1 MRINRNTRRS
11 ARPVF
16 RSVNSSRRRTM
27 NRRKLNSARS
37 LEIYSFSELN
47 EAQKDYVV
55 KNVMNTFLGESI
67 WELFNETIMEQYYY
81 DVSELA
87 REYESKIS
95 SELGFDFNIDESKL
109 YWQSNSQGP
118 YPEWDLGQVFEDVTL
133 LEGDIGF
140 DGRTL
145 NVDKAVWVSDESD
158 DPQAQ
163 EDLNRT
169 ADYLAETL
177 QGFINEVWSLINE
190 VCQDYPDED
199 YIYGDL
205 ETNDFGNFVVLSETE
220 AKPIRV

>member
-16 RSVNSSRRRTM
+16 RSVNSSRRRVM
-27 NRRKLNSARS
+27 NRRNLNSARS
-37 LEIYSFSELN
+37 LELYSFSELN

-67 WELFNETIMEQYYY
+67 WEFFNETMMEQYHY

-87 REYESKIS
+87 REYEDKIS
-95 SELGFDFNIDESKL
+95 SELGFDISIDESKL

-118 YPEWDLGQVFEDVTL
+118 YPEWNLGDVFGDAVL
-133 LEGDIGF
+133 LEGDIWF
-140 DGRTL
+140 DGKGL
-145 NVDKAVWVSDESD
+145 DVAKAVYTSDASE

-177 QGFINEVWSLINE
+177 QGFINKVWSLVND
-190 VCQDYPDED
+190 VCQAYPDED
-199 YIYGDL
+199 YIYEDL
-205 ETNDFGNFVVLSETE
+205 EANDFGDFMVISETE
-220 AKPIRV
+220 AKPVRV